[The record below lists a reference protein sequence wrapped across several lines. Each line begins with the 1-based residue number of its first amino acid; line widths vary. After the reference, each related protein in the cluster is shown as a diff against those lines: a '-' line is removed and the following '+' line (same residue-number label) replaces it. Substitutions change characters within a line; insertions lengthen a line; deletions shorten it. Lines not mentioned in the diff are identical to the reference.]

1 MKFRLEKGHHAITA
15 KPMSLTRIF
24 LILCGFSA
32 GFFLGLSDAIAVI
45 KSIDITPHCADN
57 MALVD
62 QASLNPDA
70 TQIDRIVVSKQRRKL
85 YLLKNGELVKSYTVA
100 FGFGASNG
108 PKIKQGDGRTPEG
121 LYQISLKNPQSK
133 YYKALRVSYPNKKDT
148 EFASKLNVSP
158 GGDIM
163 IHGFPRG
170 FIDNLIPEVVKAQHP
185 QADWTQGC
193 IAVTNEEID
202 QIYKLTAEKVPLE
215 ICPL

>member
-1 MKFRLEKGHHAITA
+1 MIFHLRNGRHVRTAIH
-15 KPMSLTRIF
+15 MSLTRIF
-24 LILCGFSA
+24 LILCGFSV
-32 GFFLGLSDAIAVI
+32 GFFFGLSDVIAGT
-45 KSIDITPHCADN
+45 KSIALPPHCINN

-62 QASLNPDA
+62 QASLNPNADR
-70 TQIDRIVVSKQRRKL
+70 IDRIVVSKQRRKL
-85 YLLKNGELVKSYTVA
+85 YLLKAGELVRSYNVA
-100 FGFGASNG
+100 FGFGAING

-133 YYKALRVSYPNKKDT
+133 YYKALRVSYPNKKDI
-148 EFASKLNVSP
+148 EFANALNVSP

-170 FIDNLIPEVVKAQHP
+170 FIDGLIPEVVKAQHP

-202 QIYKLTAEKVPLE
+202 QIFKLTPEKVPLE